1 MAVSIVVS
9 ITNNLWVTWHH
20 DTKNMVG
27 ASFPISPHSFTPSF
41 THPHAHS
48 LHHSSSLFCSIFE
61 NQEKTP
67 CSGAGGGCLP
77 TVRSQPVSQ
86 ATVPLW
92 LTSVVFFCRIFHSGG
107 WKLRGSDCPDLALL
121 CPERPD
127 LSPSRCLL
135 PFCLFMLFFT
145 PPFPVALSWHQS
157 SGKWQRNNKSCTNQI
172 LLLKEQG
179 LVGRG
184 SSFDFPGGGGAGYRQ
199 KRWNGS
205 EIYWDPPL
213 PLVHG
218 LPIHRWNHPSS
229 NWWNSHFTD
238 VETKSWRGKW
248 CV

>member
-1 MAVSIVVS
+1 MTS
-9 ITNNLWVTWHH
+9 WHKKYGGCIISH
-20 DTKNMVG
+20 LT
-27 ASFPISPHSFTPSF
+27 SFIHSFIH
-41 THPHAHS
+41 HPHAHS
-48 LHHSSSLFCSIFE
+48 LHHSSSFFCSIFE
-61 NQEKTP
+61 NQEKNTMQW
-67 CSGAGGGCLP
+67 SWGWGRCLLA
-77 TVRSQPVSQ
+77 VRSQPVSQ

-107 WKLRGSDCPDLALL
+107 WKLRGSDCPDLAPL
-121 CPERPD
+121 CPEHPISAP
-127 LSPSRCLL
+127 LAALL
-135 PFCLFMLFFT
+135 PFCSVCLLFFT
-145 PPFPVALSWHQS
+145 SPFPVALSWHQS
-157 SGKWQRNNKSCTNQI
+157 SGKWQRNNKGCTNQI

-199 KRWNGS
+199 KRWNGR